1 MSDMGRRST
10 CCRIAVTREISGFE
24 IAGKPRKTGAMLDL
38 IGQELK
44 RHEKDTLNENGN
56 WGRLGELKYVHGR
69 LSEILITLIG
79 GKDCQQAAKMIREHL
94 DTIVGEDA

>member
-1 MSDMGRRST
+1 MTNASDTKKKPEKTMAQQYAST
-10 CCRIAVTREISGFE
+10 LSEA
-24 IAGKPRKTGAMLDL
+24 GAMLDL

-44 RHEKDTLNENGN
+44 RHEQDTLNEQDN

-79 GKDCQQAAKMIREHL
+79 GEDCQQAAKMIREHL
-94 DTIVGEDA
+94 DTLVGEDA